1 MADLAD
7 LTPGYS
13 LKRGSRL
20 DRPALLKFMR
30 LTYAELFPAAQLG
43 HLDRTVESY
52 FSGDTPIWW
61 IQHEMNDVIGCLW
74 MGVAIEQSSGIRHAH
89 VFLLYVKPQHRRR
102 GIAKWLM
109 SQAED
114 WAKHRGDR
122 QIGLQVFTDNRAAIG
137 LYESLGYQT
146 QAVSMMKYFD

>member
-1 MADLAD
+1 MADLAA
-7 LTPGYS
+7 GYS

-30 LTYAELFPAAQLG
+30 LTYAELFPHAPLG
-43 HLDRTVESY
+43 HLDRTVEAY
-52 FSGDTPIWW
+52 FSSHTPVWW
-61 IQHEMNDVIGCLW
+61 IRHETRDVIGCLW

-89 VFLLYVKPQHRRR
+89 VFLLYVKPAHRRQ

-109 SQAED
+109 GQAED
-114 WAKHRGDR
+114 WAKQRGDR
-122 QIGLQVFTDNRAAIG
+122 QIGLQVFTDNQVAIA
-137 LYESLGYQT
+137 LYKNLGYQT